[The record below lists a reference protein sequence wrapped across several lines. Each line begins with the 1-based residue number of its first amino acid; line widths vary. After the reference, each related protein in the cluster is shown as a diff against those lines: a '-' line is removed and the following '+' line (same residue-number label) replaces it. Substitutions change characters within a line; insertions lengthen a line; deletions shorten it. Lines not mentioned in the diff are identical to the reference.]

1 MTLPLV
7 KELDTA
13 LADLR
18 LTVDERAELR
28 MVAAGLSRQAKAL
41 IPVIARP
48 TISDCTES
56 VPS

>member
-1 MTLPLV
+1 MA
-7 KELDTA
+7 ESAQGLDEFLDH
-13 LADLR
+13 LAIFARVGDDDSQYPGGGPVQ
-18 LTVDERAELR
+18 T
-28 MVAAGLSRQAKAL
+28 KAL